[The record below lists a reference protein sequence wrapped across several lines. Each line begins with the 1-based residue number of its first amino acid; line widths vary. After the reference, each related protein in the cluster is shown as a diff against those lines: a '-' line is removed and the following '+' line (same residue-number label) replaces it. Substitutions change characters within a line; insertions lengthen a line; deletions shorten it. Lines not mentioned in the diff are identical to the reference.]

1 MPNKLDVLAIGNAIV
16 DLLTRVDDAFLER
29 HGLVKN
35 SMNLIDLNQATRL
48 YEDLGPAV
56 EVSGGS
62 AANTAAGVAA
72 LGGSA
77 AFIGKVAD
85 DQIGEIF
92 GHDIR
97 STGVEFTTRPDLS
110 GATTAHSFILIT
122 PDAHRTMNT
131 YLGASQNLGPDDVSE
146 DLVGRARITYLEGYL
161 WDPPK
166 AKEAFLK
173 AMKIAHR
180 EGNRVALTL
189 SDSFCVD
196 RYRDE
201 FLNLVKDHV
210 DILFANED
218 EIVSL
223 YQTVD
228 FASALGHVETH
239 AEIVV
244 LTRSE
249 AGSLI
254 LAGGD
259 RIAVPAEKAVVEDTT
274 GAGDLYASG
283 FLAGFSRGL
292 DLAVCGR
299 MGSLSASEIISHV
312 GARPKANLRA
322 FVDQHLKD

>member
-1 MPNKLDVLAIGNAIV
+1 MPKKLDVLAIGNAIV
-16 DLLTRVDDAFLER
+16 DLLTRVDEAFLER

-48 YEDLGPAV
+48 YENMGPAV

-85 DQIGEIF
+85 DQIGQIF

-97 STGVEFTTRPDLS
+97 STGVEFTTPPDLS
-110 GATTAHSFILIT
+110 GAATAHSFILIT

-131 YLGASQNLGPDDVSE
+131 YLGASLNLGPDDVSE

-173 AMKIAHR
+173 AMNIAHGQ
-180 EGNRVALTL
+180 GNRVALTL

-228 FASALGHVETH
+228 FASALGHVESH

-254 LAGGD
+254 LAGGE

-283 FLAGFSRGL
+283 FLAGLSRGL

-322 FVDQHLKD
+322 FVDQRLKD

>member
-1 MPNKLDVLAIGNAIV
+1 MPKKLDVLAIGNAIV
-16 DLLTRVDDAFLER
+16 DLLTRVDEAFLER

-48 YEDLGPAV
+48 YEDMGPAV

-85 DQIGEIF
+85 DQIGGIF

-97 STGVEFTTRPDLS
+97 STGVEFTTPPDLS
-110 GATTAHSFILIT
+110 GAATAHSFILIT
-122 PDAHRTMNT
+122 PDAQRTMNT

-146 DLVGRARITYLEGYL
+146 DLVGRAGITYLEGYL

-173 AMKIAHR
+173 AMNIAHGQ
-180 EGNRVALTL
+180 GNRVALTL

-228 FASALGHVETH
+228 FASALGHVESH

-283 FLAGFSRGL
+283 FLAGLSRGL

-312 GARPKANLRA
+312 GARPKADLKA
-322 FVDQHLKD
+322 FVDQRLKD